1 MFCCLVLNKGFFLE
15 SGDREHRKGFLE
27 TCCCAAGECMLLL
40 RSFVKTTSKV
50 CFFLQHSLNAVR
62 GSFGQGP
69 SENGLRQL
77 LTDDQ
82 LS

>member
-1 MFCCLVLNKGFFLE
+1 MELE
-15 SGDREHRKGFLE
+15 SVGRNSWKRVAVQLWKF
-27 TCCCAAGECMLLL
+27 GECMLLL